1 MIETQNNKVLLD
13 GKELQFNKKIIEA
26 AEYEGKVVIV
36 FETDEDGGYDN
47 VFCYTQDFQLLWRIK
62 TAPVVIGGTAR
73 SPYVGVDI
81 VEGNCRAID
90 FYGRRFK
97 VNLENGEIIS
107 KDIVRQYFGIYFRTP
122 NNLQL
127 SCVY

>member
-1 MIETQNNKVLLD
+1 MIEIQNNKILLA
-13 GKELQFNKKIIEA
+13 GKELQFDNKIIEA
-26 AEYEGKVVIV
+26 AEY
-36 FETDEDGGYDN
+36 EDGGYDN
-47 VFCYTQDFQLLWRIK
+47 VFCYTQDLQLFWRIK
-62 TAPVVIGGTAR
+62 PAPVAIGGTAR

-107 KDIVRQYFGIYFRTP
+107 KDIVR
-122 NNLQL
+122 
-127 SCVY
+127 

>member
-1 MIETQNNKVLLD
+1 MIKIQNNKILLA
-13 GKELQFNKKIIEA
+13 GKELQFDNKIIEA

-47 VFCYTQDFQLLWRIK
+47 VFCYTQDLQLLWRIK
-62 TAPVVIGGTAR
+62 PAPVAIGGTAR

-107 KDIVRQYFGIYFRTP
+107 KDIVR
-122 NNLQL
+122 
-127 SCVY
+127 